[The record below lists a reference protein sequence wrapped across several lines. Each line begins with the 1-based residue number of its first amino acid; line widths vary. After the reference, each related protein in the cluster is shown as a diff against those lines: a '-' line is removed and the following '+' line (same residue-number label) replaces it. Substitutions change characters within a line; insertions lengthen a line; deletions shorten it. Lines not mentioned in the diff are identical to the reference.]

1 MTQRN
6 LEKILY
12 ADDDSDIREIATTA
26 LELLGEFS
34 VETCDSGRDVV
45 EKALQFH
52 PDLFLLDVMMPG
64 VDGPT
69 ALSNL
74 REVEAFKH
82 TPVVF
87 MTAKVM
93 DEEIERYTSM
103 GVVAVIK
110 KPFNPE
116 TLSEEIL
123 AIWEGLHE

>member
-12 ADDDSDIREIATTA
+12 AEDDSDIQEIATTA

-34 VETCDSGRDVV
+34 VETCNSGRDVV

-82 TPVVF
+82 TPVIF

-93 DEEIERYTSM
+93 DEEIERYTNM
-103 GVVAVIK
+103 GVVGVIK
-110 KPFNPE
+110 KPFDPE
-116 TLSEEIL
+116 ALSAEIL
-123 AIWEGLHE
+123 AIWKGLHE